1 MIGYESW
8 TIKQAEHKRIDAF
21 SLWCWRRLLRV
32 PWRARRSNQ
41 SNLKEITLNIHW
53 KDWCWSSNTLVTWC
67 EELIHWK
74 RPWCWERLRA
84 GGEGGNRGEMIGW
97 YHQHNGHE
105 FERTPGDSEGQESMS
120 FCSPWGCKS
129 WTWLSNWKMNNVSYI
144 LPF

>member
-74 RPWCWERLRA
+74 RPSCWERLRA

-97 YHQHNGHE
+97 YHQRNGHE